1 MPIHT
6 SRRNRREPF
15 PAPPSPGVYRK
26 IAYTFVAVTV
36 IIVVAALWFSSVR
49 ATVSIKATRVTTQVE
64 ASVDVARSP
73 SQGQLP
79 GRVVQGVFE
88 KIQEF
93 NVAKRAVPA
102 PSLLPESAPIV
113 TTITK
118 GKVHIT
124 NTTSKAQPL
133 VKTTRLL
140 TSDGKLF
147 RIDSTVS
154 VPAKGSVDV
163 GAYSDKPGP
172 EFVIPDKMRFTIPGL
187 SESLQKVIYADSITS
202 FAASTGK
209 ETAKE
214 TATGP
219 VMTLASSDLDAGEA
233 SLRTAIM
240 ETAKQTLMAEVSDGR
255 FTEVVYLVKPLER
268 SSNVK
273 VGDEA
278 KRFLLKLKLDV
289 TAVFYSKTDMESL
302 VRERINE
309 KIAEGRSIVSF
320 DPSKTVFTV
329 SRVDVP
335 NEKAT
340 ISLKADV
347 VTKISETSSDIS
359 KDLILGLPIDEA
371 ETKLKAVDGVED
383 ATITVSPSWVRRL
396 PTLKEHITMKV
407 E

>member
-1 MPIHT
+1 MTIHT
-6 SRRNRREPF
+6 TRRNRREPF
-15 PAPPSPGVYRK
+15 PAPPNPGVYRK

-49 ATVSIKATRVTTQVE
+49 ATVTVKVVRETTQIE

-73 SQGQLP
+73 SQGQLS

-93 NVAKRAVPA
+93 NVTPRTAAA
-102 PSLLPESAPIV
+102 PSQLPASAPLV
-113 TTITK
+113 TTVTK

-140 TSDGKLF
+140 TADGKLF
-147 RIDSTVS
+147 RIDGTVS

-163 GAYSDKPGP
+163 GAYSDKPGQ
-172 EFVIPDKMRFTIPGL
+172 EFVIPEKTHFTIPGL
-187 SESLQKVIYADSITS
+187 SESLQKVIYADSLTS
-202 FAASTGK
+202 FLGVAGK
-209 ETAKE
+209 EGEKPAT
-214 TATGP
+214 TGP
-219 VMTLASSDLDAGEA
+219 VTMLANSDLDTGEA
-233 SLRTAIM
+233 SLRSAIM
-240 ETAKQTLMAEVSDGR
+240 DTAKQTLMAEVGDDR

-268 SSNVK
+268 SSNVR
-273 VGDEA
+273 VGDVAE
-278 KRFLLKLKLDV
+278 RFLLKLKLDV
-289 TAVFYSKTDMESL
+289 TAVFYSKADMESL
-302 VRERINE
+302 VRQRINE
-309 KIAEGRSIVSF
+309 KVPEGRSIVSF

-329 SRVDVP
+329 SQVDVP

-347 VTKISETSSDIS
+347 VTKISEASPNLS

-371 ETKLKAVDGVED
+371 ETKLKTVDGVED
-383 ATITVSPSWVRRL
+383 ATITVRPSWVRRL
-396 PTLKEHITMKV
+396 PTLKEHITIKV